1 MTRILIC
8 DDHELVR
15 TAIARVLASHS
26 ELRIVGQAAQG
37 PELLTLLA
45 SDAVAAEVL
54 LLDLNTDSG
63 GVAAGLSLL
72 ERVCRLQP
80 ALMVV
85 VLSMHAEPEVVDR
98 ALRAGAR
105 GFVAKGSSMDT
116 LVQAVATVRR
126 GRRYVDPALVDGL
139 ILRREQSDGPW
150 DATLTPREREVM
162 ARLCAGERLTQIAD
176 ALGVSVKTVS
186 THKMRLMEKLR
197 VGNNAELIRLGHAHG
212 LR

>member
-15 TAIARVLASHS
+15 TAIARVLASHP
-26 ELRIVGQAAQG
+26 ELHIVGQAAQG
-37 PELLTLLA
+37 PELLTLLSA
-45 SDAVAAEVL
+45 DAEAAEVL
-54 LLDLNTDSG
+54 LLDLNTDGG

-72 ERVCRLQP
+72 ERVCRQHPTL
-80 ALMVV
+80 LVV

-116 LVQAVATVRR
+116 LVQAVSMVRR

-139 ILRREQSDGPW
+139 ILRRDQTEGLW

-162 ARLCAGERLTQIAD
+162 ARLCAGERLTQIAE